1 MLPSLLF
8 SLYCLRHSAAS
19 DMLTAVNVEQ
29 PCRFH
34 WDLAR
39 VEGPQLIK
47 DDAVVP
53 TRVELLDQ
61 QMKRWSLQRYA
72 EALALSPEAGSDQRI
87 YAGASGGL
95 YQPWVRLSHRGEVW
109 DEAIA
114 VQPYE
119 DAMRSGLQGAF
130 PKCPCDGRVSLRGCE
145 QARWESEDLAVSFV
159 QEDERRRNSPSLC
172 EFLLQRTHQFVCAL
186 QECIRFHKPPI
197 ELKSGRSWPELGRI
211 SQRRESRNTGQS
223 IRRNGDL
230 NHLHAE
236 IHFGVTCTE

>member
-53 TRVELLDQ
+53 TPVELLDQ

-87 YAGASGGL
+87 NAGAGGGL
-95 YQPWVRLSHRGEVW
+95 YQSWIRLSQRGEVGYEAVAVHP
-109 DEAIA
+109 DEGA
-114 VQPYE
+114 V
-119 DAMRSGLQGAF
+119 RFGLQCAI
-130 PKCPCDGRVSLRGCE
+130 PECPCDGRPSLRGFE
-145 QARWESEDLAVSFV
+145 QAR
-159 QEDERRRNSPSLC
+159 
-172 EFLLQRTHQFVCAL
+172 
-186 QECIRFHKPPI
+186 
-197 ELKSGRSWPELGRI
+197 
-211 SQRRESRNTGQS
+211 
-223 IRRNGDL
+223 
-230 NHLHAE
+230 
-236 IHFGVTCTE
+236 